1 MMKVR
6 KHPIELDIQ
15 RHLVF
20 DLNAI
25 FELEQLYGSF
35 DGFFDASSQ
44 MSEQDVFNFLWA
56 GLLHEE
62 EKPELDKSII
72 EHYNSLDLPIKM
84 ELKMNILRAFLDAWT
99 GLNKE
104 DEEVPQQADSS
115 TEKNE
120 WNWTYFYHIGTVL
133 LNMQEAVFWRCTPVK
148 LLALWK
154 EYRRFNGLDKAVEQQ
169 TKEQQAQQAF
179 IDQYI

>member
-6 KHPIELDIQ
+6 KHPIELDKL

-20 DLNAI
+20 DLGAI
-25 FELEQLYGSF
+25 NELEQLYGSF
-35 DGFFDASSQ
+35 DGFFDASSR

-84 ELKMNILRAFLDAWT
+84 ELKMNILRAFLAAWT

-104 DEEVPQQADSS
+104 DEETPAQTNSPA
-115 TEKNE
+115 EKGE

-133 LNMQEAVFWRCTPVK
+133 LNMPEAVFWRCTPVK

-154 EYRRFNGLDKAVEQQ
+154 EYRRFNGLDQETEQL
-169 TKEQQAQQAF
+169 TKEQQAI
-179 IDQYI
+179 IDHYV

>member
-25 FELEQLYGSF
+25 YELEQLYGSF
-35 DGFFDASSQ
+35 DAFFDASSR

-62 EKPELDKSII
+62 EKPELDKQII
-72 EHYNSLDLPIKM
+72 EHYNSLELTEKM
-84 ELKMNILRAFLDAWT
+84 ELKMIILKSFLAAWT

-104 DEEVPQQADSS
+104 SDDPPIQTES

-120 WNWTYFYHIGTVL
+120 WNWTYFVHIGTVL

-148 LLALWK
+148 FLALWK
-154 EYRRFNGLDKAVEQQ
+154 EYRRFNGLGQETEQL
-169 TKEQQAQQAF
+169 TKEQQAI
-179 IDQYI
+179 IDHYV